1 MIVFEKINANFTP
14 QLNNMKLG
22 LPILFVLITAISF
35 GQGNATLSGT
45 VKDQSKGEELIGAIV
60 RVKDQKL
67 GAVTNEYGFYSL
79 TLPVG
84 KYTIQISAVGYL
96 LMEKELDLSV
106 SQSIDFQL
114 KTEQDEKEL
123 EEVVVSSDRPDGNVR
138 DPLMGVERI
147 DPKEISKIPV
157 IFGEKDLIKTMQL
170 LPGVK
175 NAGEGSSGF
184 YVRGGGAD
192 QNLILL
198 DEAPVYNASHL
209 LGFFSTFNS
218 DAIKDAM
225 LYKGNQPSN
234 YGGRLSSVLDI
245 KMNDGNQKRYNVGG
259 GIGLIS
265 SKLIIEGPIAKD
277 KASFLISGRRTY
289 ADLFLKLSDKFKDN
303 KLFFYDLNAK
313 VNYRIGKKD
322 RLFLSGYFG
331 RDKLGLGDVF
341 GINWGNTTGTLRWNH
356 IINEKWFSNTSFI
369 YSKYDYKI
377 SISGG
382 DVKFD
387 ITSQIQDFN
396 LKQEFQWFPNNR
408 NKVKMGLNVIN
419 HGITPGQIDA
429 NAESGI
435 NVKRL
440 KPTNSIE
447 NAVYITNDY
456 TITENFT
463 MSYGLRGSN
472 LMALASGDEMYTF
485 NPDGTVAT
493 TDTWSKNKLLKSYF
507 FVEPRLSFSWQY
519 LKGQSIKAAYA
530 RNTQNIH
537 QVSNSTSGS
546 PTDVWLSS
554 SLNIKPEI
562 SDQVAL
568 GWFKNFFDNKLE
580 LSTEIYYKW
589 MQNQLDYKNGANEQ
603 ANERLEGELLSGIG
617 RAYGLEIMLKKKS
630 GKFTGW
636 IGYTLSRTERK
647 IDGINDGKWYLAKQ
661 DRTHDL
667 SVVGIYDITPKWS
680 ISALFVFY
688 TGNAVTFPSGK
699 YQVDGQTYFI
709 YTQRNGYRMPNY
721 HRLDL
726 GVTWLRKNTKKFESS
741 WNFSIY
747 NAYAR
752 ENAYSITFRENKD
765 DPSKTEA
772 VQTTLFRIVP
782 AITYNFKFK

>member
-1 MIVFEKINANFTP
+1 MR
-14 QLNNMKLG
+14 LG
-22 LPILFVLITAISF
+22 LQIFILLITTISF
-35 GQGNATLSGT
+35 GQTNATLSGT
-45 VKDQSKGEELIGAIV
+45 VKDFTKGEEVIGATI
-60 RVKDQKL
+60 RVKDQRL

-84 KYTIQISAVGYL
+84 KYTIQISSVGFL
-96 LMEKELDLSV
+96 LIEKEIDLTT
-106 SQSIDFQL
+106 SQTLDFQL
-114 KTEQDEKEL
+114 KTDADEKEL
-123 EEVVVSSDRPDGNVR
+123 DEVVISKDRPDGNVR

-157 IFGEKDLIKTMQL
+157 IFGEKDIIKTMQL
-170 LPGVK
+170 IPGVK

-245 KMNDGNQKRYNVGG
+245 KMNDGNQKRFNVGG

-265 SKLIIEGPIAKD
+265 SKLMIEGPIVKD

-313 VNYRIGKKD
+313 LNYRLGKKD
-322 RLFLSGYFG
+322 RLFVSGYFG

-341 GINWGNTTGTLRWNH
+341 GINWGNATGTLRWNH
-356 IINEKWFSNTSFI
+356 IINQKWFSNTSFI

-396 LKQEFQWFPNNR
+396 VKQEFQWFPNNR
-408 NKVKMGLNVIN
+408 NKVKIGLNVIN

-429 NAESGI
+429 NEGSGI
-435 NVKRL
+435 NVKRIQ
-440 KPTNSIE
+440 PTNSIE
-447 NAVYITNDY
+447 NAVYISNDY
-456 TITENFT
+456 TITENLT

-472 LMALASGDEMYTF
+472 LIALANGDDMYTY

-493 TDTWSKNKLLKSYF
+493 TTDYTKNKLLKSYF
-507 FVEPRLSFSWQY
+507 NVEPRLSLSWQY

-568 GWFKNFFDNKLE
+568 GWFKNFLDNKLE
-580 LSTEIYYKW
+580 LSTEVYYKSL
-589 MQNQLDYKNGANEQ
+589 QNQLDFKNGANEQ

-647 IDGINDGKWYLAKQ
+647 INGINDGNWYVAKQ

-667 SVVGIYDITPKWS
+667 SVVGIYEITPKWS
-680 ISALFVFY
+680 VSALFVFY

-699 YQVDGQTYFI
+699 YQIDGQTYFI

-726 GVTWLRKNTKKFESS
+726 GVTCLLKNTKKFESS
-741 WNFSIY
+741 LNISIY

-752 ENAYSITFRENKD
+752 ENAYSITFRENVD

-772 VQTTLFRIVP
+772 VQTTLFRIIP

>member
-1 MIVFEKINANFTP
+1 
-14 QLNNMKLG
+14 MKVG
-22 LPILFVLITAISF
+22 LLILFVLITSLLF

-67 GAVTNEYGFYSL
+67 GTVTNEYGFYSL

-84 KYTIQISAVGYL
+84 KYTIQVSSVGYL
-96 LMEKELDLSV
+96 VLEQEVDLSV

-114 KTEQDEKEL
+114 KNEEDEKEL
-123 EEVVVSSDRPDGNVR
+123 EEVVVSADRPDGNVR
-138 DPLMGVERI
+138 DPLMGVEKI

-225 LYKGNQPSN
+225 LFKGNQPSN

-245 KMNDGNQKRYNVGG
+245 KMNDGNQKRFNVGG
-259 GIGLIS
+259 GLGLIS
-265 SKLIIEGPIAKD
+265 SKLIVEGPIAKD
-277 KASFLISGRRTY
+277 KASFLVSGRRTY
-289 ADLFLKLSDKFKDN
+289 ADLFLKLSDRFKDN

-341 GINWGNTTGTLRWNH
+341 GINWGNATGTLRWNH
-356 IINEKWFSNTSFI
+356 IMNEKWFSNTSFI

-408 NKVKMGLNVIN
+408 NKLKIGLNVIN

-429 NAESGI
+429 NEESGI

-472 LMALASGDEMYTF
+472 LMALANGDEMYTY

-493 TDTWSKNKLLKSYF
+493 TDTWAKNKLLKSYF

-519 LKGQSIKAAYA
+519 LKSQSIKAAYA

-568 GWFKNFFDNKLE
+568 GWFKNFLDNKLE
-580 LSTEIYYKW
+580 LSTELYYKW

-636 IGYTLSRTERK
+636 IGYTLSRTERR

-667 SVVGIYDITPKWS
+667 SVVGIYEITPKWS

-699 YQVDGQTYFI
+699 YQLDGQTYFI
-709 YTQRNGYRMPNY
+709 YTERNGYRMPNY

-752 ENAYSITFRENKD
+752 ENAYSITFRENAD